1 MHRVRDETEIY
12 SNYLLSEFDE
22 LNAMYKQYEG
32 KNIDSGIVD
41 EIIGYLIF
49 MYFNGAQSVSLMI
62 GESEF
67 EEPDAI
73 TISSALYQKTDG
85 KDVIDRLEEYI
96 GQPYGSSEKDIDAI
110 IRTEGHRLYVL
121 GQMESARQI
130 EEKGASLYKRWYTTL
145 DGKERHTHYLL
156 NDTVKPIDEYFETIN
171 GKTKAPGQFGI
182 PEEDCNCRCILRYER
197 K

>member
-121 GQMESARQI
+121 GQWRAR
-130 EEKGASLYKRWYTTL
+130 
-145 DGKERHTHYLL
+145 GK
-156 NDTVKPIDEYFETIN
+156 
-171 GKTKAPGQFGI
+171 
-182 PEEDCNCRCILRYER
+182 
-197 K
+197 